1 MYLMQRSIWELLE
14 ARIPRSP
21 IVRSPRSPWEASEV
35 NILFAFM
42 GSGPSV
48 DWEQSP
54 KHMLPF
60 PCSAIEKVPSVCT
73 FIIFPAWLNFL

>member
-1 MYLMQRSIWELLE
+1 MYLMHLSIWELLE
-14 ARIPRSP
+14 ACTLRFP
-21 IVRSPRSPWEASEV
+21 IVCSPRSPWEASEL

-54 KHMLPF
+54 KHML
-60 PCSAIEKVPSVCT
+60 
-73 FIIFPAWLNFL
+73 LFLVLQ